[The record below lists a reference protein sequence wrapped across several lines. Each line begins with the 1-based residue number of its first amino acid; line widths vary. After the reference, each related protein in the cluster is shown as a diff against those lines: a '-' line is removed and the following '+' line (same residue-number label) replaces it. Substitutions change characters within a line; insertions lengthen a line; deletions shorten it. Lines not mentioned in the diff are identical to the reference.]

1 MNIIA
6 ILGSPKGKGN
16 GYKAIQELETYLK
29 IKDEINFK
37 YIFLKDMD
45 IKNCKG
51 CFLCVSKGIDMCP
64 LKDDRELIEK
74 EIEKADG
81 IILNSPG
88 YVSNVSGLMK
98 NLIDRLAYLNHRPK
112 YFNKKLLLIA
122 NGGSGLDKT
131 IEAMEHTL
139 GGGPEIVAKIE
150 YLSPPWQ
157 LKENVIQKRNEE
169 LRKVAELFCQSI
181 NKNELPAP
189 PLSKYIRFRF
199 FKEVSQKVKKYL
211 PADYEY
217 YKNKKDYFYKTKIS
231 LYKKIIAWC
240 ALKIGFFMMKEMEAK
255 E

>member
-1 MNIIA
+1 
-6 ILGSPKGKGN
+6 
-16 GYKAIQELETYLK
+16 
-29 IKDEINFK
+29 
-37 YIFLKDMD
+37 
-45 IKNCKG
+45 
-51 CFLCVSKGIDMCP
+51 
-64 LKDDRELIEK
+64 
-74 EIEKADG
+74 
-81 IILNSPG
+81 
-88 YVSNVSGLMK
+88 MK

-139 GGGPEIVAKIE
+139 GGGPEVVAKIE

-211 PADYEY
+211 PADYQY